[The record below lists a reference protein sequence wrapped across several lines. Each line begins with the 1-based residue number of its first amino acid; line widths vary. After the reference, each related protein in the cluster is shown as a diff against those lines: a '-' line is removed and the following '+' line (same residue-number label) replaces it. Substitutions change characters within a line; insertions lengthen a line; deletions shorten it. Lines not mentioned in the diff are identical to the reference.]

1 MLDFVRGVLYL
12 LAQTNTDNW
21 LAQNGAFL
29 VAVLAL
35 MGSALTGWWGWK
47 QKRTP
52 TGEAQLD
59 DERQYRL
66 ELRGENRDLKA
77 EVAAIEVLND
87 TLTDQNRQLRKEN
100 AHLSEIKESLEK
112 QCAILVEEKAQR
124 DQEVA
129 ALKEDVL
136 RLHRLVTRLETQ
148 LELRKEDRDKG

>member
-1 MLDFVRGVLYL
+1 MFEFVHYILVM
-12 LAQTNTDNW
+12 LAQANEENW
-21 LAQNGAFL
+21 LAQNGALL

-35 MGSALTGWWGWK
+35 IGTVVTGWWGWK

-66 ELRGENRDLKA
+66 ELRSENRDLKA
-77 EVAAIEVLND
+77 EVTAIEALND

-100 AHLSEIKESLEK
+100 TQLTEIKEGLEK
-112 QCAILVEEKAQR
+112 QCALLVEEKTQR
-124 DQEVA
+124 DLEIV

-136 RLHRLVTRLETQ
+136 RLHRLVTKLETQ
-148 LELRKEDRDKG
+148 LAERANGKEKV